1 MDNASR
7 VSCRDS
13 SQRFIASS
21 PSAVDRRFA
30 GLLSSILSYLVQA
43 FLYRCSVYQSHKR
56 CEALSL
62 TLFDETIQT
71 WRRVVPTLARNPNT
85 LFPGP
90 NPTPTLETR
99 FDACD
104 YYVDTRIAH
113 HSRTRTLN
121 TQLLSIPVMSPQR
134 TTGRGRRSKPPP
146 VAPVV
151 HNYIYRIPSWINHT
165 NAILYISRCRLAYTS
180 LGLWQC
186 MGTASSSV
194 RRRSL
199 QTWYE
204 VTPGKRVAIREV
216 LHVQYRAR
224 VRKDLDLQVR

>member
-13 SQRFIASS
+13 SQRFIAAS

-56 CEALSL
+56 CGALSP
-62 TLFDETIQT
+62 TLFDETVQT
-71 WRRVVPTLARNPNT
+71 WRRVVPTSARNPNT

-121 TQLLSIPVMSPQR
+121 TQLLRIPVMSPQR
-134 TTGRGRRSKPPP
+134 TTDRGRRSKPPP

-151 HNYIYRIPSWINHT
+151 HTIIYTVYLLGSTTRMQYYTFPGVGLRI
-165 NAILYISRCRLAYTS
+165 LL
-180 LGLWQC
+180 LGS
-186 MGTASSSV
+186 GN
-194 RRRSL
+194 
-199 QTWYE
+199 
-204 VTPGKRVAIREV
+204 
-216 LHVQYRAR
+216 AR
-224 VRKDLDLQVR
+224 VPRLPLCDEDRWGRHGMK